1 MDLIIVESPSKAK
14 TIAKYLGGKY
24 RVDASGGHIRDLPEK
39 TIGIAV
45 DKNFEP
51 RYVISSGKEETVKR
65 LADEA
70 KRAGKVYLATDPD
83 REGEAISW
91 HLQTVLG
98 LDANEK
104 NRIEFNE
111 ISQKAVVAALT
122 NPRTVDYNL
131 VDAQQ
136 ARRVLDRL
144 VGYNLSPFLNIKLG
158 SGLSAGRVQSVALR
172 LVVEREREILSFVPE
187 EYWNI
192 TAELQDE
199 AKKFSPFRA
208 TLEKYQNKKFKIS
221 NREEADSAVKSLRAG
236 EYRIESVKRS
246 VTKSHAPAPF
256 TTSTLQ
262 QDASSK
268 LGLSAPETML
278 MAQHL
283 YEGMDIEGEGHVA
296 FITYIRTDS
305 TRISSEAQA
314 AALKFIEKEY
324 GKEYCPE
331 KPNFYASK
339 KGAQDAHEAIRPI
352 DLARTPDSVKKLL
365 DKKHFNVYKL
375 IYERFIAS
383 QMSEALYDSMQ
394 IEIKNG
400 DYGLKA
406 SGKALKFAGY
416 TAVYKDV
423 KKDDEEE
430 SGKLLPPLEEGMALN
445 ENELKADQKFTKP
458 PVRYTDASLVKAME
472 DKGIGRPSTYA
483 SIISVLNKRKY
494 VEKEGKAMKP
504 TEIAFQITDMLVKY
518 FQDIMDVGFTADM
531 EKKLDEIEDGGK
543 NWRSII
549 ADFYPPFEEKLH
561 FANTDGNE
569 VTDILCE
576 KCGSPMIR
584 KFNKYGKY
592 LACSNYPKCSNI
604 INEQG
609 PEVSETPCPKCGDL
623 MVVRIGKYGK
633 FLSCPNYPKCKCTV
647 PFGEKKEEIF
657 EGVCPDCGKPA
668 KKLKSKRGKI
678 FYGCSGYPE

>member
-1 MDLIIVESPSKAK
+1 
-14 TIAKYLGGKY
+14 
-24 RVDASGGHIRDLPEK
+24 
-39 TIGIAV
+39 
-45 DKNFEP
+45 
-51 RYVISSGKEETVKR
+51 
-65 LADEA
+65 
-70 KRAGKVYLATDPD
+70 
-83 REGEAISW
+83 
-91 HLQTVLG
+91 
-98 LDANEK
+98 
-104 NRIEFNE
+104 
-111 ISQKAVVAALT
+111 
-122 NPRTVDYNL
+122 
-131 VDAQQ
+131 
-136 ARRVLDRL
+136 
-144 VGYNLSPFLNIKLG
+144 
-158 SGLSAGRVQSVALR
+158 
-172 LVVEREREILSFVPE
+172 
-187 EYWNI
+187 
-192 TAELQDE
+192 
-199 AKKFSPFRA
+199 
-208 TLEKYQNKKFKIS
+208 
-221 NREEADSAVKSLRAG
+221 
-236 EYRIESVKRS
+236 
-246 VTKSHAPAPF
+246 
-256 TTSTLQ
+256 
-262 QDASSK
+262 
-268 LGLSAPETML
+268 
-278 MAQHL
+278 
-283 YEGMDIEGEGHVA
+283 
-296 FITYIRTDS
+296 
-305 TRISSEAQA
+305 
-314 AALKFIEKEY
+314 
-324 GKEYCPE
+324 
-331 KPNFYASK
+331 
-339 KGAQDAHEAIRPI
+339 
-352 DLARTPDSVKKLL
+352 
-365 DKKHFNVYKL
+365 
-375 IYERFIAS
+375 
-383 QMSEALYDSMQ
+383 MSEALYDSMQ

-623 MVVRIGKYGK
+623 MEIGRAH
-633 FLSCPNYPKCKCTV
+633 V
-647 PFGEKKEEIF
+647 
-657 EGVCPDCGKPA
+657 
-668 KKLKSKRGKI
+668 
-678 FYGCSGYPE
+678 